1 MDALTSL
8 NNSIFSAL
16 AQDRDL
22 DAMLVGAEQACGCP
36 CAVFDMHMNCIGCSP
51 GAKALFIASD
61 VLELLP
67 DWVRSIRRTE
77 LRCFLAGELCG
88 TIRCPDG
95 RLMLLQCSV
104 RTGITHSVIAVS
116 SDELHLKT
124 AEQAAKLISRVYGA
138 YYLNGREAALGVD
151 SLRSGLANALLH
163 EGKRGDGLFSSVY
176 GVDYPGV
183 FDLHG
188 RYIMLDIHT
197 TGPRAPLST
206 LRKTSELL
214 EHSFPDAYSVITSG
228 TVSAIICRLG
238 EDIEPLYS
246 VLDEFMRQHSL
257 CCGVSL
263 PFRDLSQRYKF
274 KHQAHIAW
282 ELTNERVSAAGLR
295 RSDELISEIIMHE
308 ICEMLSADAFILSD
322 ILLLAKQDEE
332 KHTNLLQTLSVW
344 LDNNCRISATARQL
358 FLDRST
364 LKYRLQKIQDML
376 SFDLDNENSI
386 LALKLSLLAWKLS
399 EGNAPG

>member
-16 AQDRDL
+16 AQDMEL
-22 DAMLVGAEQACGCP
+22 DDMLAGAERACGCP
-36 CAVFDMHMNCIGCSP
+36 CAVFDMHMNCVGRSP
-51 GAKALFIASD
+51 GAEAALIASD
-61 VLELLP
+61 VLELMP
-67 DWVRSIRRTE
+67 DWVRAIRGTE
-77 LRCFLAGELCG
+77 LRRFLAGELCG

-95 RLMLLQCSV
+95 RFMLLQCSV
-104 RTGITHSVIAVS
+104 RTGITHSIIAVS
-116 SDELHLKT
+116 SDEPHRKT
-124 AEQAAKLISRVYGA
+124 GEQAAKLLSRVYGA
-138 YYLNGREAALGVD
+138 YFLNGREAALGVD

-176 GVDYPGV
+176 GVDYPGM

-197 TGPRAPLST
+197 TEPRAPLSA
-206 LRKTSELL
+206 LRKTSEQL

-228 TVSAIICRLG
+228 TVSAIVCRLG
-238 EDIEPLYS
+238 ENIEPLYS
-246 VLDEFMRQHSL
+246 ELDEFMKQHSL

-263 PFRDLSQRYKF
+263 PFRDLSHRYKF
-274 KHQAHIAW
+274 KRQAHIAW
-282 ELTNERVSAAGLR
+282 ELTKERVSVAGLR

-308 ICEMLSADAFILSD
+308 ICETLGADTFILSD

-376 SFDLDNENSI
+376 SFDLDSESSI

-399 EGNAPG
+399 EGQSPG